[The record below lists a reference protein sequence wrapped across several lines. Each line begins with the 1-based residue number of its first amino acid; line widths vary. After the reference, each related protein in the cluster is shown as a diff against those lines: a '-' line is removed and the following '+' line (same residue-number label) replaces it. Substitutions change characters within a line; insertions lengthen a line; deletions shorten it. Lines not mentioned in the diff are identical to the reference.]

1 MEVLGYSERGIINS
15 LFYEMRSSQ
24 NSLELLSQ
32 FLALVSFP
40 YRAVRFKIS
49 DARILVEQ
57 SFSDFGDADAV
68 FLIRN
73 RGQRQ
78 VVFIEAKVKTFQ
90 RRYWRI
96 SDEFED
102 FKRGIDEDG
111 VSSSNLFAQLYHKV
125 RLVKALQ
132 TGGLRQLQDGVRF
145 PECSSKQD
153 RRIGENRVVMRA
165 VNQVEAYCKDA
176 LFVALLPDDIANLE
190 AFYDR
195 TLRDYNPEGFQ
206 EWDTRNWGY
215 LSWSQVQE
223 FCKTYDLPGTSRTFE
238 FNEGQISAETQ
249 GGS

>member
-24 NSLELLSQ
+24 NSLELLGE

-40 YRAVRFKIS
+40 YRAVKFQIF

-68 FLIRN
+68 LLVNN
-73 RGQRQ
+73 RGHRQ

-96 SDEFED
+96 VDEFEQ
-102 FKRGIDEDG
+102 FKRGIDKER

-132 TGGLRQLQDGVRF
+132 TGGSRQLHDGVRF
-145 PECSSKQD
+145 PGCSSKQD
-153 RRIGENRVVMRA
+153 RRIGRNRVVLRA
-165 VNQVEAYCKDA
+165 VDQVEGYCKDA
-176 LFVALLPDDIANLE
+176 LFAALLPDDIANLG

-195 TLRDYNPEGFQ
+195 TLRDYSPEGFQ
-206 EWDTRNWGY
+206 EWDIGNWGH
-215 LSWSQVQE
+215 LSWLQVEE
-223 FCKTYDLPGTSRTFE
+223 FCKRRDLLATLRTFE
-238 FNEGQISAETQ
+238 YNEGQIY
-249 GGS
+249 